1 MPTIR
6 NIYEKKCVMRRVL
19 LIFAVGAFYFF
30 ALFLWAEEQPLA
42 TRVDHVYVE
51 SDKAQ
56 SLFTF
61 FKETFELPESWPFS
75 DRGTHASG
83 GLWLGNTVLEFATFP
98 HNGDKPVKT
107 KFRGIAFE
115 PAGGA
120 DETAAE
126 LTKRYISRMEVKNN
140 MRQGPDGQMRVAW
153 SILGLKD
160 FPPIEADIFFVDY
173 KFRKFA
179 AAKYKAVDDELA
191 ERNRGSLGIVGAAE
205 ITVGVQA
212 LEEARSKWGA
222 LLAPAPQISDDAFVF
237 ESGPRIH
244 LVRAESPGIQGIVL
258 KVCSLDRAA
267 KFLEERRLLAKDET
281 GQVAISPSAIDGLL
295 ILFMDGAKGQELF
308 KVFYGRSIMIPPDLT
323 HGVWMEFFQRARLSA
338 FFFCSS
344 RP

>member
-1 MPTIR
+1 M
-6 NIYEKKCVMRRVL
+6 KRVIIL
-19 LIFAVGAFYFF
+19 WVAISLCFIVF
-30 ALFLWAEEQPLA
+30 ALRAEERPLA
-42 TRVDHVYVE
+42 TSVDHFYVE

-61 FKETFELPESWPFS
+61 FKESFELPESWPFS

-107 KFRGIAFE
+107 EFRGIAFE
-115 PAGGA
+115 TGA
-120 DETAAE
+120 DYGATAAE
-126 LTKRYISRMEVKNN
+126 LAKRNIPYYSEARSRKSQVPGKQILAE
-140 MRQGPDGQMRVAW
+140 W
-153 SILGLKD
+153 SIVTLTD
-160 FPPIEADIFFVDY
+160 FPPANANIFFVDY
-173 KFRKFA
+173 KDRQRVAQRRRA
-179 AAKYKAVDDELA
+179 ASDELA
-191 ERNRGSLGIVGAAE
+191 KRMGGPLGIVAVAE
-205 ITVGVQA
+205 IKVGVRNLA
-212 LEEARSKWGA
+212 EARKKWST
-222 LLAPAPQISDDAFVF
+222 LPAPSPQISDDAFVF
-237 ESGPRIH
+237 DSGPRIH
-244 LVRAESPGIQGIVL
+244 LVQAESPGIQSIVL
-258 KVCSLDRAA
+258 KVRSLDRAA

-295 ILFMDGAKGQELF
+295 ILFMAGAKGQELF